1 MRLPSELIASLRPAY
16 EGTTVCVTGG
26 CGFIGSHTV
35 DALVALGARVAV
47 IDDLSNSDPDHLL
60 ELIDLEP
67 DRVRFI
73 DGSVLDPAAM
83 QEAVRGASV
92 LLHLAAIGSV
102 PRSIIEPRR
111 VFAVNAGG
119 TVAAL
124 EAARA
129 AGARR
134 FVLSSSSSVYGWTE
148 GTQARSESEPLR
160 PRSPYA
166 ASKVAAEASVQA
178 WCRAYGLTG
187 LSLRYFNVFGPRQSA
202 ATSYAAVVPAFV
214 KNLLAGLPPVI
225 FGDGRQGRDFTYVA
239 NVVAANLLA
248 ASPNLH
254 SGLEGQPVNIG
265 TGTRTTVLE
274 LAQRLSERCGNPQIR
289 PRFEPARSGD
299 IRDSLADL
307 SAARRLLGYE
317 PIVDLA
323 GGLEETVAW
332 ARRALAGA

>member
-1 MRLPSELIASLRPAY
+1 M
-16 EGTTVCVTGG
+16 
-26 CGFIGSHTV
+26 
-35 DALVALGARVAV
+35 
-47 IDDLSNSDPDHLL
+47 
-60 ELIDLEP
+60 
-67 DRVRFI
+67 
-73 DGSVLDPAAM
+73 
-83 QEAVRGASV
+83 
-92 LLHLAAIGSV
+92 
-102 PRSIIEPRR
+102 
-111 VFAVNAGG
+111 
-119 TVAAL
+119 
-124 EAARA
+124 
-129 AGARR
+129 
-134 FVLSSSSSVYGWTE
+134 
-148 GTQARSESEPLR
+148 
-160 PRSPYA
+160 
-166 ASKVAAEASVQA
+166 
-178 WCRAYGLTG
+178 
-187 LSLRYFNVFGPRQSA
+187 
-202 ATSYAAVVPAFV
+202 
-214 KNLLAGLPPVI
+214 I